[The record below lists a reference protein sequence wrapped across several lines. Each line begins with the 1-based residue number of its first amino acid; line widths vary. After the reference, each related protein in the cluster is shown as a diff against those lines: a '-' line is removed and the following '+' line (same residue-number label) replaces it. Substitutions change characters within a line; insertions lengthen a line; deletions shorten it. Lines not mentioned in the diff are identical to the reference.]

1 MRAPAR
7 AQDLILAH
15 RVKDYR
21 AGELERRYPRLA
33 IEEAFFINYGFLPRE
48 TLALLHPRGRRA
60 LTPGTP
66 GCRRAPRRCSLSCA
80 SKVPPTPGTCRRIS
94 TMAASSAGAAT

>member
-7 AQDLILAH
+7 AQDLILVQ

-33 IEEAFFINYGFLPRE
+33 IEEAFFLRQTADEPR
-48 TLALLHPRGRRA
+48 LAEGATVLDALCESFRRK
-60 LTPGTP
+60 
-66 GCRRAPRRCSLSCA
+66 R
-80 SKVPPTPGTCRRIS
+80 
-94 TMAASSAGAAT
+94 